1 MEGVG
6 SDALFFSIGDGM
18 FDVEFLASAAN
29 PQQFPPETFPEY
41 AFLGRSNVGKS
52 SLLNRLAGKKKLA
65 FVSSTPGRTQ
75 TINFFRV
82 GSRLCLVDLPGYGY
96 ARVPKS
102 ESAHWKEL
110 ADAYLLRRQTLE
122 LSLLLIDSRRGWME
136 PDRALREYLE
146 YHQRPYLVVATKI
159 DKLNRKE
166 EEKGMR
172 EMRAEV
178 PGREV
183 MPFSA
188 LSGRGVR
195 EIWQTIT
202 KTKS

>member
-1 MEGVG
+1 
-6 SDALFFSIGDGM
+6 M
-18 FDVEFLASAAN
+18 FEVEFQASAAT
-29 PQQFPPETFPEY
+29 PQQFPPETLPEF

-52 SLLNRLAGKKKLA
+52 SLLNSLVGKKRLA

-75 TINFFRV
+75 TINFYRV
-82 GSRLCLVDLPGYGY
+82 GDRFLLVDLPGYGY

-102 ESAHWKEL
+102 EASHWKAL
-110 ADAYLLRRQTLE
+110 ADGYLLGPPTLE
-122 LSLLLIDSRRGWME
+122 LALLLVDSRRGWMDA
-136 PDRALREYLE
+136 DRQLRDYLE
-146 YHQRPYLVVATKI
+146 HYQRPYLVVATKI

-166 EEKGMR
+166 ENQSMAA
-172 EMRAEV
+172 MRAEV
-178 PGREV
+178 PGREI

-202 KTKS
+202 KSKTPR

>member
-1 MEGVG
+1 
-6 SDALFFSIGDGM
+6 M
-18 FDVEFLASAAN
+18 FEVEFQASAAT
-29 PQQFPPETFPEY
+29 PQQFLPETLPEF

-52 SLLNRLAGKKKLA
+52 SLLNSLVGKKRLA

-75 TINFFRV
+75 TINFYRV
-82 GSRLCLVDLPGYGY
+82 GDRFMLVDLPGYGY

-102 ESAHWKEL
+102 ESGHWKAL
-110 ADAYLLRRQTLE
+110 VDAYLLGRQTLE
-122 LSLLLIDSRRGWME
+122 LALLLVDSRRGWME
-136 PDRALREYLE
+136 ADRQLRQYLE
-146 YHQRPYLVVATKI
+146 YYQRPYLVVATKI

-166 EEKGMR
+166 ENQSMAA
-172 EMRAEV
+172 MRAEV
-178 PGREV
+178 PGREI

-202 KTKS
+202 KSKTQG